1 MGFNKRY
8 INKEQI
14 IMNYKMGLER
24 LIDFIQKPDCIIIED
39 DFSEKIVDIILNDD
53 TYIAK
58 EKLKDLIS

>member
-39 DFSEKIVDIILNDD
+39 KFSENVVDIILNDD

-58 EKLKDLIS
+58 EKLEKLII